1 MKFSETPLKGAFVI
15 DLEKREDARGFFARA
30 WCQKNLNLGSTVTG
44 SGKYV
49 LIIKR
54 GTIRGMH
61 YQVAPHQESKL
72 IRCING
78 SIYDVIIDLRKNS
91 PTYKKWFGIELNA
104 ENRTMLFVPEDFA
117 HGFLALED
125 DSEVMYQVSA
135 LYNFESERIIRYNDP
150 PFNIK
155 WPIEVTVISKK
166 DITTPDF
173 YKDDKNDIDR

>member
-30 WCQKNLNLGSTVTG
+30 WCQKEFEEHGIYRLPVQANMSYN
-44 SGKYV
+44 K
-49 LIIKR
+49 KA

-72 IRCING
+72 IRCVNG

-104 ENRTMLFVPEDFA
+104 DNRTMLFVPEDFA
-117 HGFLALED
+117 HGFVALED
-125 DSEVMYQVSA
+125 DSEVMYLVSS

-150 PFNIK
+150 HFNIK
-155 WPIEVTVISKK
+155 WPIEVSVVSEK

-173 YKDDKNDIDR
+173 KDEL